1 MKTEQITKTF
11 NGYIFLTLSLV
22 IFFAGLGLIIFTNLK
37 WLGGVLIGL
46 GSLFLFPG
54 FFLVNPN
61 ESKVLLL
68 FGEYK
73 GTVKDNGFFWANPFY
88 LKKRLSL
95 RAQNFDSERIKVNDK
110 KGNPIMISGI
120 IVWRV
125 SDTFKAAFEVTDY
138 HSFVKVQSEA
148 ALRELAGSYAYDNMD
163 DEQHE
168 MTLRSGHDEVNHA
181 LETQLRARL
190 AIAGL
195 EVIEARIGY
204 LAYAPEIASAMLRRQ
219 QAEAVVA
226 ARMKIVEGA
235 VGMVELAL
243 HHLSKKEIID
253 LDEEKKAAMVSNLM
267 VVLCSDKDATPIVN
281 AGTLHQ

>member
-11 NGYIFLTLSLV
+11 NGYIFLALSLV

-37 WLGGVLIGL
+37 WLGGVLIVL
-46 GSLFLFPG
+46 DSLFLFPG

>member
-1 MKTEQITKTF
+1 MKTEHITKPY
-11 NGYIFLTLSLV
+11 NGYLLLIVFFLLF
-22 IFFAGLGLIIFTNLK
+22 IGGLGLILFTP
-37 WLGGVLIGL
+37 WLIAGIILTVLI
-46 GSLFLFPG
+46 SLFILPG

-68 FGEYK
+68 FGEYR
-73 GTVKDNGFFWANPFY
+73 GTVRDNGFFWANPFL
-88 LKKRLSL
+88 LKKKISL

-110 KGNPIMISGI
+110 KGNPILISGI
-120 IVWRV
+120 VVWKV
-125 SDTFKAAFEVTDY
+125 NDTYKSAFEVADY
-138 HSFVKVQSEA
+138 QSFVKVQSEA
-148 ALRELAGSYAYDNMD
+148 GLRILAGTYAYDNL

-168 MTLRSGHDEVNHA
+168 MTLRSGHEDVNHE
-181 LETQLRARL
+181 LETQLRDRL
-190 AIAGL
+190 GMAGI

-243 HHLSKKEIID
+243 DHLSKKEIIH

-281 AGTLHQ
+281 TGTLHQ

>member
-1 MKTEQITKTF
+1 MKTEHVTQSF
-11 NGYIFLTLSLV
+11 NGYLFLTISLL
-22 IFFAGLGLIIFTNLK
+22 IFFSGLGIILFTEIR
-37 WLGGVLIGL
+37 WLGVVLVVL
-46 GSLFLFPG
+46 DSLFLFPG

-88 LKKRLSL
+88 HKKRISL

-120 IVWRV
+120 VVWRV
-125 SDTFKAAFEVTDY
+125 KDTYKAAFDVTDY

-163 DEQHE
+163 DEGHE

-190 AIAGL
+190 AIAGI

-235 VGMVELAL
+235 VGMVEQAL
-243 HHLSKKEIID
+243 LHLSKKAIIE

>member
-1 MKTEQITKTF
+1 MKTEYVSKPYS
-11 NGYIFLTLSLV
+11 GYLMFVLFLVLFLG
-22 IFFAGLGLIIFTNLK
+22 GLGLILFSPWIIA
-37 WLGGVLIGL
+37 GVIVLIL
-46 GSLFLFPG
+46 SALSILPG

-61 ESKVLLL
+61 DSKVLLL
-68 FGEYK
+68 FGEYR
-73 GTVKDNGFFWANPFY
+73 GTVKDNGFFWANPFL
-88 LKKRLSL
+88 LKKKISL

-110 KGNPIMISGI
+110 KGNPILISGI
-120 IVWRV
+120 VVWRV
-125 SDTFKAAFEVTDY
+125 NDTYKSAFIVADY
-138 HSFVKVQSEA
+138 TSFVKVQSEA
-148 ALRELAGSYAYDNMD
+148 ALRALAGTYAYDNLED
-163 DEQHE
+163 DQHE
-168 MTLRSGHDEVNHA
+168 MTLRSGHEDVNHE
-181 LETQLRARL
+181 LETQLRDRL
-190 AIAGL
+190 AMAGI

-243 HHLSKKEIID
+243 DHLSKKEIIH

-281 AGTLHQ
+281 TGTLHQ

>member
-1 MKTEQITKTF
+1 MKTEYVSKPYS
-11 NGYIFLTLSLV
+11 GYLMFGLFLVL
-22 IFFAGLGLIIFTNLK
+22 FFGGLALIIFTP
-37 WLGGVLIGL
+37 WLIPGII
-46 GSLFLFPG
+46 SLSVGTLSILPG

-61 ESKVLLL
+61 DSKVLLL
-68 FGEYK
+68 FGEYR
-73 GTVKDNGFFWANPFY
+73 GTVKDNGFFWANPFL
-88 LKKRLSL
+88 LKKKISL

-110 KGNPIMISGI
+110 KGNPILISGI
-120 IVWRV
+120 VVWRV
-125 SDTFKAAFEVTDY
+125 SDTYKSAFIVADY
-138 HSFVKVQSEA
+138 TSFVKVQSEA
-148 ALRELAGSYAYDNMD
+148 ALRALAGTYAYDNLED
-163 DEQHE
+163 DQHE
-168 MTLRSGHDEVNHA
+168 MTLRSGHEDVNHE

-190 AIAGL
+190 SMAGI

-243 HHLSKKEIID
+243 DHLSKKEIIH

-281 AGTLHQ
+281 TGTLHQ

>member
-1 MKTEQITKTF
+1 MKTEYVTKPYS
-11 NGYIFLTLSLV
+11 GYAFLAL
-22 IFFAGLGLIIFTNLK
+22 FFVLF
-37 WLGGVLIGL
+37 LGGFAIMYFAQLAL
-46 GSLFLFPG
+46 GIILAGASIAFITPG

-61 ESKVLLL
+61 ESKILLL
-68 FGEYK
+68 FGEYR
-73 GTVKDNGFFWANPFY
+73 GTVKENGYFWANPFL
-88 LKKRLSL
+88 LKKKISL
-95 RAQNFDSERIKVNDK
+95 RAQNFDSERIKVNDQ
-110 KGNPIMISGI
+110 KGNPILISGI
-120 IVWRV
+120 VVWRV
-125 SDTFKAAFEVTDY
+125 NDTYKSAFEVTDY

-148 ALRELAGSYAYDNMD
+148 ALRSLAGTYSYDNMD

-168 MTLRSGHDEVNHA
+168 VTLRSGHDEVNHA
-181 LETQLRARL
+181 LESQLRDRL
-190 AIAGL
+190 SMAGI

-226 ARMKIVEGA
+226 ARMKIVDGA

-243 HHLSKKEIID
+243 HQLSKKDIIN

-281 AGTLHQ
+281 TGTLHQ

>member
-1 MKTEQITKTF
+1 MKTEYVSKPYS
-11 NGYIFLTLSLV
+11 GYLMFVLFLVLFLG
-22 IFFAGLGLIIFTNLK
+22 GLGLILFSPWIIA
-37 WLGGVLIGL
+37 GVIV
-46 GSLFLFPG
+46 LFLSALSILPG

-61 ESKVLLL
+61 DSKVLLL
-68 FGEYK
+68 FGEYR
-73 GTVKDNGFFWANPFY
+73 GTVKDNGFFWANPFL
-88 LKKRLSL
+88 LKKKISL

-110 KGNPIMISGI
+110 KGNPILISGI
-120 IVWRV
+120 VVWRV
-125 SDTFKAAFEVTDY
+125 NDTYKSAFIVADY
-138 HSFVKVQSEA
+138 TSFVKVQSEA
-148 ALRELAGSYAYDNMD
+148 ALRALAGTYAYDNLED
-163 DEQHE
+163 DQHE
-168 MTLRSGHDEVNHA
+168 MTLRSGHEDVNHE
-181 LETQLRARL
+181 LETQLRDRL
-190 AIAGL
+190 AMAGI

-243 HHLSKKEIID
+243 DHLSKKEIIH

-281 AGTLHQ
+281 TGTLHQ

>member
-1 MKTEQITKTF
+1 MKTEQTTKTF
-11 NGYIFLTLSLV
+11 NGYIFLALSLA

-37 WLGGVLIGL
+37 WQGAVLIVL
-46 GSLFLFPG
+46 DSIFLFPG

-120 IVWRV
+120 VVWRV

>member
-1 MKTEQITKTF
+1 MKTEQTTKTF
-11 NGYIFLTLSLV
+11 NGYIFLALSLV

-37 WLGGVLIGL
+37 WLGAVLIVL
-46 GSLFLFPG
+46 DSIFLFPG

-253 LDEEKKAAMVSNLM
+253 LDEEKKAAMVVNLVM
-267 VVLCSDKDATPIVN
+267 VPWSAKEVTTIVN
-281 AGTLHQ
+281 AGSLHQ